1 MSKIDPNANLYD
13 IDGNLISKAPLKN
26 KTISE
31 VEQLVDDLT
40 KKVEENPDNE
50 VYKVYLN
57 NAQSF
62 LFAMYNNMNK
72 EDLISR
78 ISALQSSVEA
88 AKTEVNEAEQK
99 QLEETNKA
107 LDELKEKIESQES
120 GQGEPGSDSGTEAS
134 SEPEQRSKT
143 VTPEEMDEYVE
154 FEEIE
159 DGSDDT
165 HTEEVGQ

>member
-1 MSKIDPNANLYD
+1 MAKIDPNANLYD

-107 LDELKEKIESQES
+107 LDELKETIESQN
-120 GQGEPGSDSGTEAS
+120 GSSGTEAS
-134 SEPEQRSKT
+134 SEESGEPEQGSKT
-143 VTPEEMDEYVE
+143 VTPEEMDQYVE
-154 FEEIE
+154 FEELPA
-159 DGSDDT
+159 
-165 HTEEVGQ
+165 

>member
-50 VYKVYLN
+50 VCKVYLN

-88 AKTEVNEAEQK
+88 AKSEVNEAEQK

-107 LDELKEKIESQES
+107 LDELKETIESQN
-120 GQGEPGSDSGTEAS
+120 GSSKESGTETN
-134 SEPEQRSKT
+134 SEPEQGSKT
-143 VTPEEMDEYVE
+143 VTPDEMDQYVE
-154 FEEIE
+154 YEEIE
-159 DGSDDT
+159 
-165 HTEEVGQ
+165 

>member
-107 LDELKEKIESQES
+107 LDELKETIESQNGS
-120 GQGEPGSDSGTEAS
+120 SGEPEASSEESGTEAN
-134 SEPEQRSKT
+134 SEPEQGSKT
-143 VTPEEMDEYVE
+143 VTPEEMDQYVE
-154 FEEIE
+154 FEEIDSGE
-159 DGSDDT
+159 
-165 HTEEVGQ
+165 Q

>member
-1 MSKIDPNANLYD
+1 MAKIDPNANLYD

-107 LDELKEKIESQES
+107 LDELKETIESQN
-120 GQGEPGSDSGTEAS
+120 GSSKGV
-134 SEPEQRSKT
+134 EQRPEEVGSKT
-143 VTPEEMDEYVE
+143 VTSEEMESISDEMDQYVE
-154 FEEIE
+154 FEEV
-159 DGSDDT
+159 T
-165 HTEEVGQ
+165 A

>member
-107 LDELKEKIESQES
+107 LDELKETIESQNGS
-120 GQGEPGSDSGTEAS
+120 SGEPEASSGTETS
-134 SEPEQRSKT
+134 SEEVGSKT
-143 VTPEEMDEYVE
+143 VTPEEMGSISDEMDQYVE
-154 FEEIE
+154 YEEIK
-159 DGSDDT
+159 
-165 HTEEVGQ
+165 

>member
-1 MSKIDPNANLYD
+1 MAKIDPNANLYD

-78 ISALQSSVEA
+78 ISALQSSVES

-107 LDELKEKIESQES
+107 LDELKETIESQNAES
-120 GQGEPGSDSGTEAS
+120 GESGSEASSGTEAS
-134 SEPEQRSKT
+134 SEEVGSKT
-143 VTPEEMDEYVE
+143 VTPEEMDEYVDNYI
-154 FEEIE
+154 EIPANE
-159 DGSDDT
+159 
-165 HTEEVGQ
+165 

>member
-1 MSKIDPNANLYD
+1 MAKIDPNANLYD

-78 ISALQSSVEA
+78 ISALQSSVES

-107 LDELKEKIESQES
+107 LDELKETIESQNAES
-120 GQGEPGSDSGTEAS
+120 GESEQGPESS
-134 SEPEQRSKT
+134 SEHEQGSKT
-143 VTPEEMDEYVE
+143 VTPEEMDQYVDNYI
-154 FEEIE
+154 EISANE
-159 DGSDDT
+159 
-165 HTEEVGQ
+165 

>member
-99 QLEETNKA
+99 HLEETNKA
-107 LDELKEKIESQES
+107 LDELKETIESQD
-120 GQGEPGSDSGTEAS
+120 GSSKESGTEAS
-134 SEPEQRSKT
+134 SEPEQGSKT
-143 VTPEEMDEYVE
+143 VTPEEMDQYVE
-154 FEEIE
+154 FEELPA
-159 DGSDDT
+159 
-165 HTEEVGQ
+165 

>member
-88 AKTEVNEAEQK
+88 AKTEVNEVEQK

-107 LDELKEKIESQES
+107 LDELKETIESQNGSS
-120 GQGEPGSDSGTEAS
+120 GTEASSEESGTEAS
-134 SEPEQRSKT
+134 SEPEQGSKT
-143 VTPEEMDEYVE
+143 VTPEEMESISDEMDQYVE
-154 FEEIE
+154 FEELPANE
-159 DGSDDT
+159 
-165 HTEEVGQ
+165 

>member
-1 MSKIDPNANLYD
+1 MAKIDPNANLYD
-13 IDGNLISKAPLKN
+13 IDGSLISKAPLKN

-88 AKTEVNEAEQK
+88 AKTEVNEAEQQK
-99 QLEETNKA
+99 LEETNKA
-107 LDELKEKIESQES
+107 LDELKETIESQNGS
-120 GQGEPGSDSGTEAS
+120 SKEPGTEAS
-134 SEPEQRSKT
+134 SEPEQGSKT
-143 VTPEEMDEYVE
+143 VTPDEMDQYVE
-154 FEEIE
+154 YEEIK
-159 DGSDDT
+159 D
-165 HTEEVGQ
+165 

>member
-26 KTISE
+26 KTIKE
-31 VEQLVDDLT
+31 VEDLVDKLT
-40 KKVEENPDNE
+40 EKVKENPDNE

-107 LDELKEKIESQES
+107 LDELKETIESQNGSSGTETSSEES
-120 GQGEPGSDSGTEAS
+120 GPEAS
-134 SEPEQRSKT
+134 SEPEQESKT
-143 VTPEEMDEYVE
+143 VTPDEMDEYVE
-154 FEEIE
+154 YEEIT
-159 DGSDDT
+159 DDNT
-165 HTEEVGQ
+165 

>member
-88 AKTEVNEAEQK
+88 AKTEVNESEQK

-107 LDELKEKIESQES
+107 LDELKETIESQNGS
-120 GQGEPGSDSGTEAS
+120 SKEPGAEAS
-134 SEPEQRSKT
+134 SEPEQGSKT
-143 VTPEEMDEYVE
+143 VTPEEMDQYVE
-154 FEEIE
+154 YEEIK
-159 DGSDDT
+159 
-165 HTEEVGQ
+165 

>member
-1 MSKIDPNANLYD
+1 MAKIDPNANLYD

-62 LFAMYNNMNK
+62 LFAMYNSMSK

-78 ISALQSSVEA
+78 ISALKSSVEA

-107 LDELKEKIESQES
+107 LDELKETIESQN
-120 GQGEPGSDSGTEAS
+120 GS
-134 SEPEQRSKT
+134 SEGVEQRSEEVVSKT
-143 VTPEEMDEYVE
+143 VTPEEMDQYVE
-154 FEEIE
+154 YEEIE
-159 DGSDDT
+159 DGDKNSY
-165 HTEEVGQ
+165 EV

>member
-31 VEQLVDDLT
+31 VEQLVDNLT
-40 KKVEENPDNE
+40 KKVEENTDNE

-107 LDELKEKIESQES
+107 LDELKETIESQN
-120 GQGEPGSDSGTEAS
+120 GSSKESGTETN
-134 SEPEQRSKT
+134 SEPEQGSKT
-143 VTPEEMDEYVE
+143 VTPDEMDQYVE
-154 FEEIE
+154 FEEL
-159 DGSDDT
+159 SA
-165 HTEEVGQ
+165 

>member
-62 LFAMYNNMNK
+62 LFAMYNNMSK

-88 AKTEVNEAEQK
+88 AKTEVNEAEQQK
-99 QLEETNKA
+99 LEETNKA
-107 LDELKEKIESQES
+107 LDELKEKIESQN
-120 GQGEPGSDSGTEAS
+120 GSSKGV
-134 SEPEQRSKT
+134 EQRPEEVGSKT
-143 VTPEEMDEYVE
+143 VTPDEMDQYVE
-154 FEEIE
+154 FEELPTNDE
-159 DGSDDT
+159 S
-165 HTEEVGQ
+165 V

>member
-13 IDGNLISKAPLKN
+13 IDGNLISKAPLNN

-31 VEQLVDDLT
+31 VEQLVDELT
-40 KKVEENPDNE
+40 KKVQDNPDNE

-62 LFAMYNNMNK
+62 LFGMYNNMSK

-78 ISALQSSVEA
+78 ISALQNSVEK
-88 AKTEVNEAEQK
+88 AKSEVNEAEQK

-107 LDELKEKIESQES
+107 LDELKETIESQNAES
-120 GQGEPGSDSGTEAS
+120 GESEQGSEAS
-134 SEPEQRSKT
+134 SET
-143 VTPEEMDEYVE
+143 VMDEYV
-154 FEEIE
+154 
-159 DGSDDT
+159 DY
-165 HTEEVGQ
+165 EEVDTNG

>member
-78 ISALQSSVEA
+78 ISALQSSVES

-107 LDELKEKIESQES
+107 LDELKETIESQNAES
-120 GQGEPGSDSGTEAS
+120 GESGPEASSGSEAS
-134 SEPEQRSKT
+134 SEEVGSKT
-143 VTPEEMDEYVE
+143 VTPEEMDQYVDNYI
-154 FEEIE
+154 EIPANE
-159 DGSDDT
+159 
-165 HTEEVGQ
+165 

>member
-1 MSKIDPNANLYD
+1 MAKIDPNANLYD

-62 LFAMYNNMNK
+62 LFAMYNNMSK

-107 LDELKEKIESQES
+107 LDELKKTIESQNGS
-120 GQGEPGSDSGTEAS
+120 SKEPGTEAS
-134 SEPEQRSKT
+134 SEPEQGSKT
-143 VTPEEMDEYVE
+143 VTPEEMDQYVE
-154 FEEIE
+154 YEEIL
-159 DGSDDT
+159 
-165 HTEEVGQ
+165 